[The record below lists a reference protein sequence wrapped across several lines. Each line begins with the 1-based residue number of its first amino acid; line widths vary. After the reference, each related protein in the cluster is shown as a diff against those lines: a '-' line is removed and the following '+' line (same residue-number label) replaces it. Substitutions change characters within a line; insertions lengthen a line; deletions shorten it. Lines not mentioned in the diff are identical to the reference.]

1 MSGVACVTSLT
12 ICGRR
17 SVSLKSSNSVVLV
30 DSISTPTTSDG
41 FPGLYLDQLPQ
52 KPFLLLPTGPH
63 VVLTSFW
70 RSRRVPLAVSLVKGQ
85 LSSLASWPSQS
96 DDPLPY
102 LTLDK
107 RAQLASYNILGTDG
121 VKRIVATRSS
131 LVSPP
136 ELVVGEVG
144 PQGDVAEWKVVR
156 RPKLP
161 DPVVQALAKLD
172 YTVLPLPKFDSSEL
186 LLLSPI
192 RIDPAA
198 ESTFALPPLVTIPHG
213 GPHSCTS
220 TDFNAQTAC
229 LALAGY
235 RVVLVNYPGSTGFGQ
250 NFVDVLPPRLGTL
263 EVEATLAAGHYLN
276 QLSLASR
283 TKGSRLLMGGSHGGW
298 IGCHLTSKFPDEFD
312 GYVARN
318 PVTSLAGQ
326 GWSSDIPDWALTE
339 ADLPYDLASPPNPEL
354 NLDIL
359 KRLYDVSPMRLVG
372 DVVTPTLL
380 LVGAEDRRVP
390 PDQARAWYHALKGAG
405 KAEVSMLWF
414 PGNGHPIVETVEAEV
429 VTFEA
434 GLRWLEKY
442 TVW

>member
-1 MSGVACVTSLT
+1 MLTS
-12 ICGRR
+12 RFSSS
-17 SVSLKSSNSVVLV
+17 SVSLKSHNSVVLV
-30 DSISTPTTSDG
+30 DSIPAPTTSDG

-70 RSRRVPLAVSLVKGQ
+70 RSRRVPITISLAKGQ
-85 LSSLASWPSQS
+85 LSSLAPWPDRS

-107 RAQLASYNILGTDG
+107 RADLASYNVLGTDG
-121 VKRIVATRSS
+121 AKRVVATRSS
-131 LVSPP
+131 LSSPP
-136 ELVVGEVG
+136 ELVVGEVS
-144 PQGDVAEWKVVR
+144 PQGRVDKWNVVR
-156 RPKLP
+156 KPTLP
-161 DPVVQALAKLD
+161 AAITQALAKLD
-172 YTVLPLPKFDSSEL
+172 FTVLPLPKLEPSEL

-220 TDFNAQTAC
+220 SDFNPQTAC

-250 NFVDVLPPRLGTL
+250 DFVDVLPPQLGTL
-263 EVEATLAAGHYLN
+263 EVEATLAAGHFLN

-318 PVTSLAGQ
+318 PVTSLVGQ
-326 GWSSDIPDWALTE
+326 GWSSDIPDCSSDHYHRPLTE
-339 ADLPYDLASPPNPEL
+339 SLTDQSPPSCRGPH
-354 NLDIL
+354 
-359 KRLYDVSPMRLVG
+359 RG
-372 DVVTPTLL
+372 
-380 LVGAEDRRVP
+380 
-390 PDQARAWYHALKGAG
+390 
-405 KAEVSMLWF
+405 
-414 PGNGHPIVETVEAEV
+414 
-429 VTFEA
+429 
-434 GLRWLEKY
+434 
-442 TVW
+442 